1 MTIQLNIPN
10 DVSTVA
16 NLGLLK
22 VISEAVNEAHIE
34 ALSKMFTLEI
44 SSTPYES
51 NLVVNVSLKLYSSI
65 CLFLG
70 RRP

>member
-22 VISEAVNEAHIE
+22 VISEAVNESHIE

-51 NLVVNVSLKLYSSI
+51 NLVVNVSLKLY
-65 CLFLG
+65 F
-70 RRP
+70 